1 MAPPLRSRPAGRAE
15 GGGPQPPRP
24 ADGPTPAA
32 LKSRALRWLAQR
44 DHSRAELERKLLT
57 HARALAR
64 LAEAA
69 LAAQAGSGPV
79 GPSGVPD
86 AALDDAA
93 PAPPSTDT
101 PLPAPLVPA
110 PPVPDAPLPDS
121 LLRDRIAAVID
132 GLAAAGLMNEPRM
145 AEALLAAKAPRFGER
160 RLRQV
165 MQQRGLEPA
174 LVDAAVQQAR
184 GSELERARALW
195 QRRFGSPGATP
206 AERARQ
212 MRFLAGR
219 GFGSEVIRRVVRGA
233 PDDDEP
239 PPADEPA

>member
-1 MAPPLRSRPAGRAE
+1 VE
-15 GGGPQPPRP
+15 
-24 ADGPTPAA
+24 
-32 LKSRALRWLAQR
+32 LA
-44 DHSRAELERKLLT
+44 RKLLT

-69 LAAQAGSGPV
+69 AAQATEVAAGPGGGTSGAGHASGTSGGSGDSSDATW
-79 GPSGVPD
+79 GSTAHEPSARATATATEDVY
-86 AALDDAA
+86 
-93 PAPPSTDT
+93 
-101 PLPAPLVPA
+101 
-110 PPVPDAPLPDS
+110 PDS
-121 LLRDRIAAVID
+121 LLRERIAAVID

-145 AEALLAAKAPRFGER
+145 AESLLAAKAPRFGAR

-184 GSELERARALW
+184 GSELERAQALW

-219 GFGSEVIRRVVRGA
+219 GFGGDVIRRVVRGT
-233 PDDDEP
+233 PDDDELP
-239 PPADEPA
+239 AADEPA

>member
-1 MAPPLRSRPAGRAE
+1 VARPLSKPAGRAE
-15 GGGPQPPRP
+15 AAAPLKR

-64 LAEAA
+64 LAEASA
-69 LAAQAGSGPV
+69 TETPGDGPPEAAV
-79 GPSGVPD
+79 GE
-86 AALDDAA
+86 
-93 PAPPSTDT
+93 PAF
-101 PLPAPLVPA
+101 
-110 PPVPDAPLPDS
+110 PDS
-121 LLRDRIAAVID
+121 LLRERIATVID
-132 GLAAAGLMNEPRM
+132 ALAAAGLMNEPRM

-174 LVDAAVQQAR
+174 LVDSAVQQAR
-184 GSELERARALW
+184 GSELERAQALW
-195 QRRFGSPGATP
+195 QRRFGAPGATP

-219 GFGSEVIRRVVRGA
+219 GFGGDIIRRVVRGD
-233 PDDDEP
+233 PDDTEP
-239 PPADEPA
+239 PSDDESA

>member
-1 MAPPLRSRPAGRAE
+1 VAPPLRSRPAGRAA
-15 GGGPQPPRP
+15 GSPPPRP

-44 DHSRAELERKLLT
+44 DHSRVELERKLLT

-69 LAAQAGSGPV
+69 SSPEAAF
-79 GPSGVPD
+79 
-86 AALDDAA
+86 
-93 PAPPSTDT
+93 
-101 PLPAPLVPA
+101 
-110 PPVPDAPLPDS
+110 PDS

-145 AEALLAAKAPRFGER
+145 AESLLAAEAPRFGER

-184 GSELERARALW
+184 GSELERAQALW

-219 GFGSEVIRRVVRGA
+219 GFGGDVIRRVVRGA
-233 PDDDEP
+233 PDDDEHA
-239 PPADEPA
+239 PADDPD

>member
-15 GGGPQPPRP
+15 GGSSPRP

-69 LAAQAGSGPV
+69 AAAQPGAGPAGP
-79 GPSGVPD
+79 PD
-86 AALDDAA
+86 APDA
-93 PAPPSTDT
+93 PAPDT
-101 PLPAPLVPA
+101 AFA
-110 PPVPDAPLPDS
+110 DTAFPDS
-121 LLRDRIAAVID
+121 LLRQRIAAVVD

-145 AEALLAAKAPRFGER
+145 AESLLAAKAPRLGER
-160 RLRQV
+160 RLRQL
-165 MQQRGLEPA
+165 MQQRGLQPA
-174 LVDAAVQQAR
+174 LVDATVQQAR
-184 GSELERARALW
+184 GTELERAQALW
-195 QRRFGSPGATP
+195 QRRFGSAGATP

-219 GFGSEVIRRVVRGA
+219 GFGSDVIRRVVRGA
-233 PDDDEP
+233 PDDDEL

>member
-15 GGGPQPPRP
+15 GGPQPPRP

-69 LAAQAGSGPV
+69 AAAQ
-79 GPSGVPD
+79 PD
-86 AALDDAA
+86 AAF
-93 PAPPSTDT
+93 
-101 PLPAPLVPA
+101 
-110 PPVPDAPLPDS
+110 PDS
-121 LLRDRIAAVID
+121 LLRQRIAAVVD
-132 GLAAAGLMNEPRM
+132 GLAAAGLLNEPRM
-145 AEALLAAKAPRFGER
+145 AEALLAAKAPRLGER
-160 RLRQV
+160 RLRQL
-165 MQQRGLEPA
+165 MQQRGLQPA
-174 LVDAAVQQAR
+174 LVDATVQQAR
-184 GSELERARALW
+184 GTELERAQALW

-219 GFGSEVIRRVVRGA
+219 GFGGDVIRRVVRGA
-233 PDDDEP
+233 PDDDGP
-239 PPADEPA
+239 PPDESD

>member
-15 GGGPQPPRP
+15 GGSSPRP

-69 LAAQAGSGPV
+69 AAAQAGPAGPP
-79 GPSGVPD
+79 G
-86 AALDDAA
+86 ALDAFDASDPEA
-93 PAPPSTDT
+93 AF
-101 PLPAPLVPA
+101 
-110 PPVPDAPLPDS
+110 PDS
-121 LLRDRIAAVID
+121 LLRDRIAAVVD

-145 AEALLAAKAPRFGER
+145 AESLLAAKAPRLGER
-160 RLRQV
+160 RLRQL
-165 MQQRGLEPA
+165 MQQRGLQPA
-174 LVDAAVQQAR
+174 LVDATVQQAR
-184 GSELERARALW
+184 GTELERAQALW

-219 GFGSEVIRRVVRGA
+219 GFGGDVIRRVVRGA

>member
-1 MAPPLRSRPAGRAE
+1 VAPPLRSRPAGRAA
-15 GGGPQPPRP
+15 GSPPPRP

-44 DHSRAELERKLLT
+44 DHSRVELERKLLT

-69 LAAQAGSGPV
+69 AAAQAGAPT
-79 GPSGVPD
+79 PD
-86 AALDDAA
+86 AAQPAA
-93 PAPPSTDT
+93 F
-101 PLPAPLVPA
+101 
-110 PPVPDAPLPDS
+110 PDS

-145 AEALLAAKAPRFGER
+145 AESLLAAKAPRFGER

-184 GSELERARALW
+184 GSELERAQALW

-219 GFGSEVIRRVVRGA
+219 GFGGDVIRRVVRGA

>member
-1 MAPPLRSRPAGRAE
+1 MAPLLSKPAGRAE
-15 GGGPQPPRP
+15 AGAPLRR

-64 LAEAA
+64 LAESPGAEA
-69 LAAQAGSGPV
+69 LAAGALAAGAL
-79 GPSGVPD
+79 
-86 AALDDAA
+86 AAGAE
-93 PAPPSTDT
+93 PGF
-101 PLPAPLVPA
+101 
-110 PPVPDAPLPDS
+110 PDS
-121 LLRDRIAAVID
+121 LLRERIAAVID
-132 GLAAAGLMNEPRM
+132 RLAAAGLLNEPRM
-145 AEALLAAKAPRFGER
+145 AESLLAAKAPRFGER

-184 GSELERARALW
+184 GSELERAQALW
-195 QRRFGSPGATP
+195 QRRFGEPGATP
-206 AERARQ
+206 AERVRQ

-219 GFGSEVIRRVVRGA
+219 GFGGDVIRRVVRGA
-233 PDDDEP
+233 PDDAEP
-239 PPADEPA
+239 PPDDESA